1 MLYLLKDKKYFKDLT
16 ESSQGKLLLG
26 RQSLESLN
34 GAVMSAGD
42 KDISDHYVNQLF
54 NFAEQKNYLHNWGDF
69 GPSFLTNCS
78 NCIDLRKLI
87 ITGPS
92 KIDIINAVIVPPIVL
107 TVKYLNTSKPG
118 STETSAV
125 PKYSNIYKPLHL
137 HSSRAFN

>member
-1 MLYLLKDKKYFKDLT
+1 MTARTTQIYLLPR
-16 ESSQGKLLLG
+16 SA
-26 RQSLESLN
+26 QSKVEITKEDRIIKPPIVGVPPFLRC
-34 GAVMSAGD
+34 
-42 KDISDHYVNQLF
+42 
-54 NFAEQKNYLHNWGDF
+54 DF

-118 STETSAV
+118 STETSTV